1 MASIKCIIPVRGKK
15 KKGCARL
22 HIPLE
27 CLQKGMN
34 GTVYKIHALC
44 FFYGTVLMNEK
55 KHSRQFCENVVCTNP
70 IQSNC
75 LFIFDRQ
82 LHCLIPNVR
91 YFNG

>member
-55 KHSRQFCENVVCTNP
+55 NTPDNSVRMWSAQIQFNP
-70 IQSNC
+70 IVYLSLTDNY
-75 LFIFDRQ
+75 I
-82 LHCLIPNVR
+82 V
-91 YFNG
+91 